1 MKVLIVNKFLHP
13 NGGSETYIFRIGEM
27 LVRMGHEVEYFG
39 MDHENR
45 CVGNRKESY
54 TSNMDFHGGKL
65 GKLLYPFK
73 IIYSMEA
80 RKKIRVVL
88 EDMQPDVVHI
98 NNFNF
103 QLTPSILY
111 EIRAYEKKNNRK
123 IKIVYTAHDSQLVCP
138 NHLMQQYL
146 SGQPCIKCIGGDSIN
161 CTKYKCI
168 HGSTVKSLLGTME
181 NKLYKWLKAYDM
193 IDTIICP
200 SEFLKDKLDQDN
212 ILKKKTMV
220 LHNFVDKTAISNGGS
235 KEKYVVYFGRFSK
248 EKGIETL
255 LKAVKRLPE
264 IDFVFIGNGPLVEEV
279 NQYKNIK
286 NLGFMTGSNLYEEIA
301 GAAFSIFPSECF
313 ENCPFS
319 VMESIIYGTPV
330 LGADIGGV
338 KELLEDRKNGELFV
352 SGNEE
357 QLYEGI
363 KKFWNDDELLKKYT
377 DGCKSHIFDTT
388 REYCEKLLKLYS

>member
-27 LVRMGHEVEYFG
+27 LSGMGHQVEYFG
-39 MDHENR
+39 MVHEKR

-54 TSNMDFHGGKL
+54 TSNMDFHTGKL

-73 IIYSMEA
+73 IIYSLEA
-80 RKKIRVVL
+80 RQKIRAVL

-111 EIRAYEKKNNRK
+111 EIRSYEKKLKRK

-146 SGQPCIKCIGGDSIN
+146 TGETCTKCIGGDSMHCAKN
-161 CTKYKCI
+161 KCI
-168 HGSTVKSLLGTME
+168 HGSFVKSLLGTIE
-181 NKLYKWLKAYDM
+181 NKLYKWLKAYNM

-200 SEFLKDKLDQDN
+200 SEFLKDKLDKDAVLQ
-212 ILKKKTMV
+212 KKTVV
-220 LHNFVDKTAISNGGS
+220 LHNFVDKTQIAGG
-235 KEKYVVYFGRFSK
+235 KAEKKYALYFGRFSK

-255 LKAVKRLPE
+255 LKVVKRLPE
-264 IDFVFIGNGPLVEEV
+264 IDFVFIGNGPLNEQV
-279 NQYKNIK
+279 NEYKNIQ
-286 NLGFMTGSNLYEEIA
+286 NLGFQTGKNLYEKIA

-330 LGADIGGV
+330 IGADIGGV
-338 KELLEDRKNGELFV
+338 KELLQHQKNGELFE

-357 QLYEGI
+357 QLYEQI
-363 KKFWNDDELLKKYT
+363 KKFWNENELLQKYAL
-377 DGCKSHIFDTT
+377 GCNDHGFDSTK
-388 REYCEKLLKLYS
+388 EYCEKLLQLYS